1 MGGGGSR
8 PAPPP
13 TVVEQEP
20 PKGSGQSSIIYADRP
35 DTPRLDGLTR
45 SLSNDCNGCS
55 LQIKSGISSSS
66 VKLSR
71 EFGEV
76 TDVQCKRFTTDWKRV
91 NEKQMSFQD
100 FLGNLQA
107 GRYLRNLNNG
117 YCEQVIL
124 SPEELQKVKKPEQF
138 DMNRLESVRIQKLSS
153 GGFSSDTKAKLTP
166 SIPFKLSF
174 MGQEIT
180 VKTMSVYHP
189 CPLRIE
195 GIQPDAVF
203 SLNDPSFDDGSGYII
218 LVPLIAKNTAD
229 PSIEFFDRVLPQ
241 INAVTAPEATGQYM
255 TRNIATGTNWSL
267 TKVFS
272 AVDTAGGSFEVKNG
286 YYEWKGMPAL
296 ERVREDGNNT
306 ITYSWKES
314 GKPSPRYIMLDT
326 PVAIS
331 SSSLSSITQSLP
343 VTPSSD
349 AIHAVLYSSNP
360 LQRGIVHKQGPPN
373 PSCMRESFAD
383 MNGVKEEFCD
393 DWTAWAQ
400 NSEPKGYTTQQ
411 IFGLI
416 FNVLVFIAM
425 GVGAYIALSAVLR
438 EYHDGLSNVSTG
450 LGKITAMVFKSLR
463 QKAGEMKGMTSMMQ
477 NPLAG
482 LKVPSIENPLA
493 ALQTAVAQPVAAV
506 QKAVDVADTSKED
519 AKVKVNQ
526 QLQEV
531 ALKSEKRRQAAAEAR
546 KKADEERAAAIAAAA
561 AVEARKKAEAAAEA
575 KQKADEEA
583 AKKADEEAAKKAA
596 DKKKRDE
603 QFEEVALKAKQRREA
618 AAKQKE
624 AEAER
629 KKKEEELAAEAER
642 KKKEEELVAK
652 QKEAEAERKKKA
664 EDEEIAA
671 KKKAEDETA
680 AKKKAEKEARVVPPP
695 SLPKPKAKDSTASIP
710 TPQSETPPPPQG
722 SPKPT
727 RNVNTK
733 KLVPLGLTKPSSAKS
748 TTSKTTTNNPNLNQA
763 PRYMQPKKKWDVPD
777 TESFKAQRGIKKKGG
792 KPRRGR
798 DRDGST
804 RRAGY

>member
-20 PKGSGQSSIIYADRP
+20 PAGSGQSSIVYADRP

-45 SLSNDCNGCS
+45 SLSNECNGCS
-55 LQIKSGISSSS
+55 LQIASGISSSS

-76 TDVQCKRFTTDWKRV
+76 TDVQCKRYSNDRKRV
-91 NEKQMSFQD
+91 DDKQMSFQD
-100 FLGNLQA
+100 FLGNLKA

-117 YCEQVIL
+117 YCEQITI
-124 SPEELQKVKKPEQF
+124 SEEDSTKVKKIGDVTDDKLQ
-138 DMNRLESVRIQKLSS
+138 SVRIQKVSS

-195 GIQPDAVF
+195 GVQPDAVF
-203 SLNDPSFDDGSGYII
+203 SLNDPSFDDGSGYIVLI
-218 LVPLIAKNTAD
+218 PLIAKNTAD

-241 INAVTAPEATGQYM
+241 INALMAPEATGQYI

-272 AVDTAGGSFEVKNG
+272 TSKGTGDSLEVQSG

-343 VTPSSD
+343 VTPTSD
-349 AIHAVLYSSNP
+349 AIHAVLYNSNP

-373 PSCMRESFAD
+373 PSCARESFAD

-393 DWTAWAQ
+393 SWTAWAQ
-400 NSEPKGYTTQQ
+400 TSNPKGFTTQQ

-425 GVGAYIALSAVLR
+425 GVGAYLALAAVLR
-438 EYHDGLSNVSTG
+438 LYDVELSNVSTG
-450 LGKITAMVFKSLR
+450 LGKITAVVFKSLK
-463 QKAGEMKGMTSMMQ
+463 QKAGEMKGLSNMMQ
-477 NPLAG
+477 NPLAA
-482 LKVPSIENPLA
+482 LTNKASSVQNPLA
-493 ALQTAVAQPVAAV
+493 ALQNAIVQPVAAAAALQDTV
-506 QKAVDVADTSKED
+506 STSKD
-519 AKVKVNQ
+519 DAKAKVKQ
-526 QLQEV
+526 QLEEE
-531 ALKSEKRRQAAAEAR
+531 ALKSQKRRQAAAEAR
-546 KKADEERAAAIAAAA
+546 KKADEEA
-561 AVEARKKAEAAAEA
+561 
-575 KQKADEEA
+575 
-583 AKKADEEAAKKAA
+583 
-596 DKKKRDE
+596 
-603 QFEEVALKAKQRREA
+603 
-618 AAKQKE
+618 
-624 AEAER
+624 
-629 KKKEEELAAEAER
+629 
-642 KKKEEELVAK
+642 
-652 QKEAEAERKKKA
+652 
-664 EDEEIAA
+664 AA
-671 KKKAEDETA
+671 KKKADEDAAAEKAAADAEA
-680 AKKKAEKEARVVPPP
+680 AKAKAAKDKADAEAKKAAQVAKDKAEAEAKAAKDKADADAKAEAEAKAAKDKADAEAAAKLNEARAKSAEV
-695 SLPKPKAKDSTASIP
+695 PKPIP
-710 TPQSETPPPPQG
+710 VTPPKG
-722 SPKPT
+722 
-727 RNVNTK
+727 
-733 KLVPLGLTKPSSAKS
+733 
-748 TTSKTTTNNPNLNQA
+748 
-763 PRYMQPKKKWDVPD
+763 KKWEYKDD
-777 TESFKAQRGIKKKGG
+777 YLKQRGLKGG
-792 KPRRGR
+792 KPKRGR
-798 DRDGST
+798 GRVGST

>member
-13 TVVEQEP
+13 PTIVEQEP
-20 PKGSGQSSIIYADRP
+20 PAGSGQSSIVYADRP

-45 SLSNDCNGCS
+45 SLSNECNGCS
-55 LQIKSGISSSS
+55 LQIASGISSSS

-91 NEKQMSFQD
+91 NDKQMSFQD

-124 SPEELQKVKKPEQF
+124 SPEELQKVKKPDQF
-138 DMNRLESVRIQKLSS
+138 DTNKLQSVRIQKLSS

-218 LVPLIAKNTAD
+218 LIPLVAKNTAD

-241 INAVTAPEATGQYM
+241 INALTAPEATGQYM
-255 TRNIATGTNWSL
+255 TRHIATGTNWSL

-272 AVDTAGGSFEVKNG
+272 AMVTTGGSFDVQNG

-296 ERVREDGNNT
+296 ERVRQDGNNT

-343 VTPSSD
+343 VTPTSD

-373 PSCMRESFAD
+373 PSCDRESFAD

-400 NSEPKGYTTQQ
+400 TSEPKGFTTQQ
-411 IFGLI
+411 IFGWI

-425 GVGAYIALSAVLR
+425 GVGAYLALAAVLR
-438 EYHDGLSNVSTG
+438 LYDVELSNVSTG
-450 LGKITAMVFKSLR
+450 LGKITAVVFKSLK
-463 QKAGEMKGMTSMMQ
+463 QKAGEMKGLSNMMQ
-477 NPLAG
+477 NPLAA
-482 LKVPSIENPLA
+482 LTNKVGSVQNPLAALTNKVSSVQNPLA
-493 ALQTAVAQPVAAV
+493 ALQNAVVEPVAPR
-506 QKAVDVADTSKED
+506 DTESRSKED
-519 AKVKVNQ
+519 AKAKVKQ
-526 QLQEV
+526 QLEEE
-531 ALKSEKRRQAAAEAR
+531 ALKSQKRRQAAAEAR
-546 KKADEERAAAIAAAA
+546 KKADEEVAA
-561 AVEARKKAEAAAEA
+561 KK
-575 KQKADEEA
+575 KADEEA
-583 AKKADEEAAKKAA
+583 VAKKKADEEAAAEAKKKA
-596 DKKKRDE
+596 DE
-603 QFEEVALKAKQRREA
+603 EA
-618 AAKQKE
+618 
-624 AEAER
+624 R
-629 KKKEEELAAEAER
+629 
-642 KKKEEELVAK
+642 
-652 QKEAEAERKKKA
+652 KKA

-671 KKKAEDETA
+671 KKAADKEAADEERARKKVEDEEIAAKKKAEKEAADES
-680 AKKKAEKEARVVPPP
+680 KKKAEKEARVVAPP
-695 SLPKPKAKDSTASIP
+695 SLPQPKASTVTVP
-710 TPQSETPPPPQG
+710 TPKSEKAPAAPQ
-722 SPKPT
+722 PTKPA
-727 RNVNTK
+727 RNINTK
-733 KLVPLGLTKPSSAKS
+733 KLVPIEMTKPSSAKS
-748 TTSKTTTNNPNLNQA
+748 TKTDTQKNPNLNQA
-763 PRYMQPKKKWDVPD
+763 PRYMQPKKVYAD
-777 TESFKAQRGIKKKGG
+777 TSYMKNAKYRGG
-792 KPRRGR
+792 KPKRGHG
-798 DRDGST
+798 RDGST